1 MVQFS
6 YFSVVSGTCCSKSLW
21 HLANLVSKDQLKS
34 ALWIHP
40 SFFSGLISNWSYYIE
55 STELHILVVYIFR
68 LIPYYP
74 RSPSEMQFFG
84 THRRS
89 YRRIDL
95 RNRGGK
101 AKRGGG
107 SSVSVSDPTCSQMKK
122 RWKILGQ
129 TLFFLSCC
137 SSLSVSLRV
146 SQGKWCFSHSMIVKW
161 PPRKKR
167 DGLYQGAKS
176 CHFFEDKILFLKAMS
191 FPNTGCFILKG
202 KNSIDGIS

>member
-1 MVQFS
+1 MHFHLGPKWQIQFS
-6 YFSVVSGTCCSKSLW
+6 SLSNVKKTPRICVAVGFQC
-21 HLANLVSKDQLKS
+21 ANLVSFC
-34 ALWIHP
+34 
-40 SFFSGLISNWSYYIE
+40 SFYK
-55 STELHILVVYIFR
+55 TKHILETEER
-68 LIPYYP
+68 L
-74 RSPSEMQFFG
+74 S
-84 THRRS
+84 
-89 YRRIDL
+89 RISDTFL
-95 RNRGGK
+95 LSSGGHSTVDFETDEK
-101 AKRGGG
+101 KMKNSG
-107 SSVSVSDPTCSQMKK
+107 SDS
-122 RWKILGQ
+122 L
-129 TLFFLSCC
+129 FLSCC